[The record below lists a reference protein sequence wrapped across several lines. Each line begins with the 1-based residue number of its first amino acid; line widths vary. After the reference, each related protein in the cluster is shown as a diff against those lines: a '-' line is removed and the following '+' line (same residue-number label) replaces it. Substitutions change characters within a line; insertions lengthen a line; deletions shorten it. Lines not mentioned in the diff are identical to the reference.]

1 MLNCISASGK
11 IVRFIVEI
19 RSYST
24 DSTWAET
31 FDARVAAN
39 AKANTSTWLFAHSY
53 EGSSVA
59 DLAERG
65 TSLTRPGKLEEM
77 ISVYG

>member
-1 MLNCISASGK
+1 MIA
-11 IVRFIVEI
+11 
-19 RSYST
+19 
-24 DSTWAET
+24 TWAET

-39 AKANTSTWLFAHSY
+39 AKANTSTWLVAPSY

-59 DLAERG
+59 DFARRG
-65 TSLTRPGKLEEM
+65 ASLTRLGKLEEM